1 MTIVICNED
10 KSCGIVVYVNTYE
23 EVIIMDNNNVQQ
35 PVGQQPEQP
44 GKGKATAS
52 MILGIVTLVCIF
64 FGYGAL
70 LGIITGII
78 GLILGIQSK
87 KQAPSGMATAGIV
100 MSAIGL
106 GLCLLAFVACV
117 LCVGAFASA
126 GAAADWNSINL
137 NNLNM

>member
-1 MTIVICNED
+1 
-10 KSCGIVVYVNTYE
+10 
-23 EVIIMDNNNVQQ
+23 MDNNNVQQ
-35 PVGQQPEQP
+35 PVGQQPVGQQPEQP
-44 GKGKATAS
+44 GKGQATAS

-78 GLILGIQSK
+78 GLILGIKSK

-106 GLCLLAFVACV
+106 GLCLLTFVACV
-117 LCVGAFASA
+117 ICA
-126 GAAADWNSINL
+126 GALMAGASTADWNSINF
-137 NNLNM
+137 NY